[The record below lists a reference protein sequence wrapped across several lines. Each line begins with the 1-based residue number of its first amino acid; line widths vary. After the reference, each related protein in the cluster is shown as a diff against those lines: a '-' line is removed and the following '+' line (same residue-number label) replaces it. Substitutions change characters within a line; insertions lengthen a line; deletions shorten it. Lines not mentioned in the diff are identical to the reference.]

1 MMPFFPRRLL
11 WQIYPLFLL
20 VLVVALV
27 PATWYFS
34 TVFRSFYYE
43 RTAADLTVRSRMV
56 RALVAE
62 RFAGDD
68 QGQLDRLS
76 KELGRSTGTR
86 ITLIRGD
93 GSVLADSEE
102 DPRRM
107 ENHGTRPEVVA
118 ALSQGVGQALRFSH
132 TVQQQ
137 MLYIAIPLD
146 EHDRDQGVVRT
157 AVPVTAIEST
167 LVDIRK
173 KLLWAGGLALVLVAF
188 LGLLVARRLTRPL
201 RQMRDGARRFAAGE
215 LDRRMTVDGAEEFG
229 EVGDAFNQ
237 MAKQLSERM
246 AMVVRQQ
253 QEQEAVLASMV
264 EGVLAIDL
272 DEKILRLNAAAARQ
286 LGLDPDKD
294 VGRPLRELLRKADLL
309 RFIERALAGH
319 QAIEGEVMLPE
330 GEGERYLQANGT
342 PLRDGDGREIGL
354 LVVLNDITR
363 LRRLEN
369 VRRDFVANVSHELKT
384 PITAIKGAAETL
396 NDGAMAEPDNARR
409 FVDIIVRQAD
419 RLNAIIEDLLS
430 LSRIEQ
436 GADRESISLVPAPVL
451 PVLDAAVQSCQS
463 AAQDRD
469 VALRLICPP
478 GLQARLNAPLLEQA
492 VVNLL
497 TNAIKYSNP
506 AASVLVEAAAVD
518 GKVVIRVQDKGC
530 GIPAEH
536 LPRIFER
543 FYRVDK
549 ARSRKLGGTGLG
561 LAITKHIVQTHGG
574 EVRVQSEPGTG
585 STFSILL
592 PAP

>member
-34 TVFRSFYYE
+34 TIFRSFYYE

-369 VRRDFVANVSHELKT
+369 LRRDFVANVSHELKT

>member
-1 MMPFFPRRLL
+1 
-11 WQIYPLFLL
+11 
-20 VLVVALV
+20 
-27 PATWYFS
+27 
-34 TVFRSFYYE
+34 
-43 RTAADLTVRSRMV
+43 
-56 RALVAE
+56 
-62 RFAGDD
+62 
-68 QGQLDRLS
+68 
-76 KELGRSTGTR
+76 
-86 ITLIRGD
+86 
-93 GSVLADSEE
+93 
-102 DPRRM
+102 
-107 ENHGTRPEVVA
+107 
-118 ALSQGVGQALRFSH
+118 
-132 TVQQQ
+132 
-137 MLYIAIPLD
+137 
-146 EHDRDQGVVRT
+146 
-157 AVPVTAIEST
+157 
-167 LVDIRK
+167 
-173 KLLWAGGLALVLVAF
+173 
-188 LGLLVARRLTRPL
+188 
-201 RQMRDGARRFAAGE
+201 MRDGARRFAAGE

>member
-369 VRRDFVANVSHELKT
+369 LRRDFVANVSHELKT

-463 AAQDRD
+463 
-469 VALRLICPP
+469 
-478 GLQARLNAPLLEQA
+478 
-492 VVNLL
+492 
-497 TNAIKYSNP
+497 
-506 AASVLVEAAAVD
+506 
-518 GKVVIRVQDKGC
+518 
-530 GIPAEH
+530 
-536 LPRIFER
+536 
-543 FYRVDK
+543 
-549 ARSRKLGGTGLG
+549 
-561 LAITKHIVQTHGG
+561 
-574 EVRVQSEPGTG
+574 
-585 STFSILL
+585 
-592 PAP
+592 

>member
-34 TVFRSFYYE
+34 TIFRSFYYE

-272 DEKILRLNAAAARQ
+272 DEKILRLNAAAAKQ

-419 RLNAIIEDLLS
+419 RLNAIIADLLS

-436 GADRESISLVPAPVL
+436 GAEREGISLVPASVL

-506 AASVLVEAAAVD
+506 AASVLVEAAAVE